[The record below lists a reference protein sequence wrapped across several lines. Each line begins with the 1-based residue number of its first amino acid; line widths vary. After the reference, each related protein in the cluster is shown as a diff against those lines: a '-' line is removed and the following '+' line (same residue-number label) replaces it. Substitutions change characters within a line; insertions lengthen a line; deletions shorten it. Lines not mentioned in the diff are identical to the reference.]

1 MARERTP
8 NQPQG
13 QYDERSGGRNQLTFP
28 MYIGEVMDITDV
40 EVLHRVSV
48 YIPELGG
55 KRFAENLKKPTKE
68 DTRNWITCQ
77 VISPLLYA
85 VF

>member
-1 MARERTP
+1 
-8 NQPQG
+8 
-13 QYDERSGGRNQLTFP
+13 
-28 MYIGEVMDITDV
+28 MDVTDV

-68 DTRNWITCQ
+68 EKVLLDNKVKMLGKSFLNQ
-77 VISPLLYA
+77 VIKARKISNENL
-85 VF
+85 FGN